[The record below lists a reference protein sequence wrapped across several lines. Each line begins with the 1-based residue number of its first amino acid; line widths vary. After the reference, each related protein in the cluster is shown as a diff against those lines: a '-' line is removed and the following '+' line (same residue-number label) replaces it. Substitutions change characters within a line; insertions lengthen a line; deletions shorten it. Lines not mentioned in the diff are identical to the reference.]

1 MAKPEK
7 RWQLLLVADDGRII
21 PFRRVKGIALT
32 LIVLLVLL
40 GLLCA
45 GLAWQL
51 TAEKVRHQRSL
62 GRLADATRQAAHFK
76 SEHELIAA
84 ELVLAEARMQKA
96 GLLISRR
103 QERIPQQVPAT
114 TADAEV
120 EKKDRLNAPDRS
132 TATGPTDTEAAS
144 TRAETV
150 PAAEAVQA
158 AAPENKPV
166 EVPPEPKPPV
176 VTLGDLEMKH
186 DTKRKLLLARFRVS
200 NAGPRSSPVAGRCVV
215 VLKTDASDSGAW
227 LAMPGVPLVDG
238 KPDGKQGQAF
248 RISRYRDMEIK
259 AAGQADLSGYKTARV
274 YVFDA
279 SGAPITEKAFPVNFP
294 APKPEPR
301 PVPAPTSQPAAVPE
315 TRDLPAAPE
324 PSPAVDA
331 PVNGPAPAGDRGT
344 AAAGMPAVPSPETD
358 AGDAPQPVP
367 DNQPID
373 DPSLTDGVEPVKKE
387 DARSRF

>member
-1 MAKPEK
+1 VGAAAGIQRLYKDGLIMAKPEK

-32 LIVLLVLL
+32 LIILLVLL

-103 QERIPQQVPAT
+103 QERIPQQVPAK

-120 EKKDRLNAPDRS
+120 EKADSAKVPGRS
-132 TATGPTDTEAAS
+132 TATGPTDTEAAA
-144 TRAETV
+144 TRTEAV

-166 EVPPEPKPPV
+166 EVPPEPKLPA
-176 VTLGDLEMKH
+176 VTLGELEMKH
-186 DTKRKLLLARFRVS
+186 DAKKKLLLARFRVS

-215 VLKTDASDSGAW
+215 VLKTDGSDSGAW

-259 AAGQADLSGYKTARV
+259 AAGQADLSDVKTARV
-274 YVFDA
+274 YVFDS
-279 SGAPITEKAFPVNFP
+279 SGAPITEKEFPVSFP
-294 APKPEPR
+294 APKPDPK
-301 PVPAPTSQPAAVPE
+301 PVPAPLPRPAA
-315 TRDLPAAPE
+315 
-324 PSPAVDA
+324 A
-331 PVNGPAPAGDRGT
+331 PVPVSDPAPAGDRGT
-344 AAAGMPAVPSPETD
+344 APADVPTAPSPEID
-358 AGDAPQPVP
+358 AGKAPQPDP
-367 DNQPID
+367 DTGPID
-373 DPSLTDGVEPVKKE
+373 DPSLTDGVEPVNKE

>member
-32 LIVLLVLL
+32 LMILLVLL

-45 GLAWQL
+45 GLAWQF
-51 TAEKVRHQRSL
+51 TAEKVRHQRTL

-103 QERIPQQVPAT
+103 QERIPQQVPAK
-114 TADAEV
+114 TADAEA
-120 EKKDRLNAPDRS
+120 EKEDSVKAPDRS
-132 TATGPTDTEAAS
+132 SATGPTDTEAAS
-144 TRAETV
+144 ARTETV

-158 AAPENKPV
+158 AAPVDKPV
-166 EVPPEPKPPV
+166 EVPPEPKSPA

-186 DTKRKLLLARFRVS
+186 DAKRKILLARFRVI

-215 VLKTDASDSGAW
+215 VLKTDASDSEAW
-227 LAMPGVPLVDG
+227 LAMPGVPMVDG
-238 KPDGKQGQAF
+238 KPDGKRGQAF
-248 RISRYRDMEIK
+248 RISRFRDMEIK
-259 AAGQADLSGYKTARV
+259 AAGQADLSDYKTARV

-279 SGAPITEKAFPVNFP
+279 SGAPITEKTFPVNFP

-301 PVPAPTSQPAAVPE
+301 SAPVPTSQPAAVPGPP
-315 TRDLPAAPE
+315 DLPAAPE
-324 PSPAVDA
+324 PSPAANV
-331 PVNGPAPAGDRGT
+331 PVKGLAPAGDRGT
-344 AAAGMPAVPSPETD
+344 APADLPMAPSPVTD

-367 DNQPID
+367 GTEPID
-373 DPSLTDGVEPVKKE
+373 DPSLTDGVEPVNKE
-387 DARSRF
+387 DTRSRL